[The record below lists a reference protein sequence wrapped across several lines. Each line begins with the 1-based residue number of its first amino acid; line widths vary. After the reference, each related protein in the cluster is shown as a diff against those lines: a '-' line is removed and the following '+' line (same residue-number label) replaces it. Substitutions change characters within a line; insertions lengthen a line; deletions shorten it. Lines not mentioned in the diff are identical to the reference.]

1 MQRSAGPPALD
12 PDGAIALLDQHDP
25 LNLRPWGW
33 NASWQSAWV
42 ALDRSDL
49 RPGRVVAGL
58 ADRFLVQCD
67 SGPAVAFVAPA
78 LRRLA
83 VESSGL
89 PAVGDWVALGDDG
102 PDGGLAIHAV
112 LPRRTKL
119 SRRRAGKG
127 ASEQILAANIDEI
140 FVVASLD
147 REFNPNR
154 LERYRVLA
162 AESGA
167 RMRVLLNKADL
178 STNTEEL
185 KRRAESVAGGTPVLT
200 LSALN
205 DPQLD
210 ELRACLEPA
219 STIVLVG
226 SSGVGK
232 STLLNRLLGED
243 RQATAATRAS
253 DARGRHTTSHRELVP
268 LPGGALLI
276 DTPGLRE
283 IQLWAERE
291 SLDAVFGEIERLAP
305 HCRYRD
311 CIHQAEPGCAVRA
324 AVESGR
330 LDPERLRQYHRM
342 RRELEVLASMQDEQE
357 RRARRRNERT
367 QGREFRRIKEL
378 RKKR

>member
-1 MQRSAGPPALD
+1 MNQNN
-12 PDGAIALLDQHDP
+12 P
-25 LNLRPWGW
+25 LNSYPWGW
-33 NASWQSAWV
+33 NAFWQSAWI
-42 ALDRSDL
+42 ALDRPDL
-49 RPGRVVAGL
+49 QPGRVVAGIG
-58 ADRFLVQCD
+58 DRFLVQGNA
-67 SGPAVAFVAPA
+67 GPAVAFLAPT
-78 LRRLA
+78 LRRSALDA
-83 VESSGL
+83 SER

-102 PDGGLAIHAV
+102 PDGCLAIHAI

-127 ASEQILAANIDEI
+127 ASEQVLAANIDEI

-162 AESGA
+162 AESSA

-178 STNTEEL
+178 CANVEEL
-185 KRRAESVAGGTPVLT
+185 KRQAESVAGGAPVLT
-200 LSALN
+200 ISALN

-210 ELRACLEPA
+210 DVRACLEPG
-219 STIVLVG
+219 TTVVLVG

-243 RQATAATRAS
+243 RQATAATRAV
-253 DARGRHTTSHRELVP
+253 DARGLHTTSHRELVQ

-283 IQLWAERE
+283 IQLWGERDT
-291 SLDAVFGEIERLAP
+291 LDSVFGDIERLAP

-311 CIHQAEPGCAVRA
+311 CVHQAEPGCAVRA

-330 LDPERLRQYHRM
+330 LDSERLDQYHRM
-342 RRELEVLASMQDEQE
+342 RRELDVLASMQDEQ
-357 RRARRRNERT
+357 ARRMKHRNDRL